1 MTYQKKVEN
10 LYDLHPAG
18 ILVYNNV
25 SVGSL
30 IIMNLTT
37 QDVPAAFISQADGQ
51 AMLEAADHHLTMAE
65 GQVLPQSSVYEASAF
80 SSWGVS
86 PDLRLKPEIAAPGG
100 NVFSA
105 IPNGAYEQTS
115 GTSMATPPQMAG
127 ISAIVL
133 QCVQSAPLFASM
145 SVREK
150 VDVVQNLIMGTARP
164 LTDAAQDSGVLYSPC
179 KQGAGLVE
187 ALAATTSS
195 VYPTVEG
202 ASEVSRPKADLGD
215 GTTGWH
221 FDVTLHNLS
230 DAEATYELGSQAL
243 SEIVDG
249 GYFTEHSSDWR
260 GRGVAVSYNGA
271 ASGAGEGATV
281 TIPAGGEATI
291 GIDVTPGSEF
301 AQYVADNAPRGPS
314 SMASSVLPR
323 APRASPA

>member
-10 LYDLHPAG
+10 LYDLHSAG

-86 PDLRLKPEIAAPGG
+86 PDLRLKPEIAVPGG

-115 GTSMATPPQMAG
+115 GTSMATPQMAG

-133 QCVQSAPLFASM
+133 QRVQSDPLFASM
-145 SVREK
+145 SAREK

-164 LTDAAQDSGVLYSPC
+164 PD
-179 KQGAGLVE
+179 
-187 ALAATTSS
+187 
-195 VYPTVEG
+195 
-202 ASEVSRPKADLGD
+202 R
-215 GTTGWH
+215 
-221 FDVTLHNLS
+221 
-230 DAEATYELGSQAL
+230 
-243 SEIVDG
+243 
-249 GYFTEHSSDWR
+249 
-260 GRGVAVSYNGA
+260 
-271 ASGAGEGATV
+271 
-281 TIPAGGEATI
+281 
-291 GIDVTPGSEF
+291 
-301 AQYVADNAPRGPS
+301 RGPGQRG
-314 SMASSVLPR
+314 AVF
-323 APRASPA
+323 PAQAGRWSR